1 MPRASAS
8 ATSWAAGDSLQ
19 SVGVRESVWKS
30 KSSWCLI
37 VRPGR
42 DYVTGEM
49 WKSKPPFRCLAP
61 TCATSV
67 ALSSSSL
74 FLLSLVVLAVGT
86 GSASTRQPPMRSSG
100 TASRV
105 PSKPCLHRRT
115 DPCPGASSRFAGA
128 ASEALHWAWR
138 REHSRLESCGSCSRA
153 CCVQA
158 EGYEVLQQRR
168 GLGEGHGRLPV
179 RDREGPRGPLP
190 GGEEDGDAPG
200 RRPVP
205 RLSFRQV
212 LGRGRGPRITAATGT
227 AAAESRLNSRLSLAS

>member
-1 MPRASAS
+1 M
-8 ATSWAAGDSLQ
+8 
-19 SVGVRESVWKS
+19 
-30 KSSWCLI
+30 SSWCLI

-61 TCATSV
+61 ACATSV

-74 FLLSLVVLAVGT
+74 FLLSLAFSWDRLCLNKA
-86 GSASTRQPPMRSSG
+86 ASDEIIWHCKPRAEQT
-100 TASRV
+100 V
-105 PSKPCLHRRT
+105 PAL
-115 DPCPGASSRFAGA
+115 SRFAGA

-138 REHSRLESCGSCSRA
+138 REHSRLESSGSCSRA

-158 EGYEVLQQRR
+158 EGHEVLQQRR

-190 GGEEDGDAPG
+190 GGQEDGDAPG

-205 RLSFRQV
+205 GLSFRQV